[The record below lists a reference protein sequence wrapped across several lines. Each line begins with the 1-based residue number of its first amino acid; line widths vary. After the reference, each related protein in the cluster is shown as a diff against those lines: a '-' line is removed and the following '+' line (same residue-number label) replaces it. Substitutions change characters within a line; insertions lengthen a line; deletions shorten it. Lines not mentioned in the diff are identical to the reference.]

1 MKHLFL
7 SIAVCA
13 MALLTGCGN
22 AGESSGSSVKTGDGP
37 LALLAEKYVQ
47 IGINSDELSK
57 KIEDNKDNG
66 DKINEIA
73 EKMNQKNEVLEEEAK
88 EIAESLKGQ
97 AIDCVASEA
106 TGLTGAECHI
116 GSVKLLPRKATVILE
131 FKAEQPITQ
140 NFGCLFKNNKGDV
153 LNKLRLYIGGDEV
166 PSIIYMFSSNK
177 GGESAITASEISK
190 IEIVSDEEYETA
202 AISATE
208 N

>member
-22 AGESSGSSVKTGDGP
+22 AGESSGSNVKTGDGP

-57 KIEDNKDNG
+57 KIDENKD
-66 DKINEIA
+66 DREKIKEIA
-73 EKMNQKNEVLEEEAK
+73 EKMNQKNEALEEEAK

-97 AIDCVASEA
+97 AIDCAASEA

-116 GSVKLLPRKATVILE
+116 SSVKPLPKKASVILE

-140 NFGCLFKNNKGDV
+140 NFGCLFKNNKGEI
-153 LNKLRLYIGGDEV
+153 LNKLRLYMGGDGL

-177 GGESAITASEISK
+177 GGESAITASEITK
-190 IEIVSDEEYETA
+190 VEIVSDEEYEASAIGA
-202 AISATE
+202 AE